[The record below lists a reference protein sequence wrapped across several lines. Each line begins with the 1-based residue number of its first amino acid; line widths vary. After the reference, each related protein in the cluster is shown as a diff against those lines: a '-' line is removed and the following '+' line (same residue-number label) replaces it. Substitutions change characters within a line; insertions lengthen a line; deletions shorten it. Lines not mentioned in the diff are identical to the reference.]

1 MGFNKRF
8 LPELPRLMEDHARLG
23 TVEFIRT
30 FLKCD
35 ALCGPS
41 ESIKF
46 VEELI
51 KKSNQQKQN

>member
-1 MGFNKRF
+1 MGFNKKF

-23 TVEFIRT
+23 TEEFIRT

-35 ALCGPS
+35 SMVGPS

-51 KKSNQQKQN
+51 KTNNQQKPN